1 MQLAAE
7 FPIGLVCR
15 VLRLA
20 RSSYYYR
27 SQRADDSELR
37 SAVGE
42 EAAEWPA
49 YGYRR
54 ITNELRRK
62 GWVVNE
68 KKVRRLMRE
77 MNLQVRRKGPRRA
90 TTDSRH
96 HLTRYPNLI
105 MGLEITRPDQVWASD
120 ITYIRLRREFVY
132 LAVIMDVFTRAV
144 RGWNLSR
151 SLDHSLTLDALEM
164 ALADGRPETHHS
176 DQGVQYAA
184 VRYVETLVEA
194 GIQISMAEV
203 GQPTQNP
210 HVERVIRTIKEEEV
224 DLSDYDNFHEA
235 YSQIGRFIEEV
246 YMYKRGHSSLGYLTP
261 VEYELQWQSLL
272 GDEPDQ
278 CYLRT
283 KEKVSSFWV
292 ALQRSP

>member
-1 MQLAAE
+1 MLLAVD
-7 FPIGLVCR
+7 FPVQIVCEM
-15 VLRLA
+15 LGLA

-27 SQRADDSELR
+27 SQKPDDGELR
-37 SAVGE
+37 AAISE
-42 EAAEWPA
+42 EAAAWPA

-62 GWVVNE
+62 GWMVNE
-68 KKVRRLMRE
+68 KRVRRLMRE
-77 MNLQVRRKGPRRA
+77 MNLQVKQKGPRRR

-96 HLTRYPNLI
+96 DLPRYPNLI
-105 MGLEITRPDQVWASD
+105 RNLEIIRPDQVWASD

-132 LAVIMDVFTRAV
+132 LAVIMDIFSRAI

-151 SLDHSLTLDALEM
+151 TLDHSLTLNALEM
-164 ALADGRPETHHS
+164 ALVDGKPEIHHS

-184 VRYVETLVEA
+184 LRYVETLAEA

-224 DLSDYDNFHEA
+224 DLSEYEDFREA
-235 YSQIGRFIEEV
+235 YSQIGRFIEDV

-261 VEYELQWQSLL
+261 VEYELQWQSIRATDLA
-272 GDEPDQ
+272 D
-278 CYLRT
+278 
-283 KEKVSSFWV
+283 VI
-292 ALQRSP
+292 